1 MDTVFQHHP
10 VAHEMEPEAGPL
22 PLGADL
28 RVREPYRRHEIA
40 PGELAR
46 THASIL
52 SVLQAS
58 GARPFTFCASAIST
72 SHPMS
77 SRLSWTKRAPFIDS
91 MAALTG
97 PPRAATSLA
106 R

>member
-1 MDTVFQHHP
+1 MAEETLQRDGVSLS
-10 VAHEMEPEAGPL
+10 ARDPEGLCATTDKAART
-22 PLGADL
+22 LGAPCVICL
-28 RVREPYRRHEIA
+28 LY
-40 PGELAR
+40 
-46 THASIL
+46 TS
-52 SVLQAS
+52 
-58 GARPFTFCASAIST
+58 RPFTFCASAISM

-91 MAALTG
+91 IAALTG